1 MLHTDQLKSIFKGRH
16 SFDTKDIANFYLKFE
31 PDITVTTINWRI
43 FTLVKTGVLARIGRG
58 VFRIGESHLFMPQVT
73 SEIKRLYDQL
83 HSQFPF
89 LTICIWNTA
98 ALNELML
105 HQPGKFYTMIEVEKD
120 AMDAVFYFLK
130 ETEKNLFFDPSDDI
144 LSRYASGEQEVLIV
158 KPLVSEAPT
167 QVLQGVNTPTLEKIL
182 VDIYCDAVLFA
193 AQQGSEMQHI
203 FMEAFRRYT
212 INESKMLRYADRKG
226 KKAALKAYLHKTL
239 KNWQ

>member
-1 MLHTDQLKSIFKGRH
+1 MLHTDQLKSNFKGRY
-16 SFDTKDIANFYLKFE
+16 SFNTKDIANFYLKFE
-31 PDITVTTINWRI
+31 PDLTVTTINWRI
-43 FTLVKTGVLARIGRG
+43 FTLVKTGILSRIGRG
-58 VFRIGESHLFMPQVT
+58 VFRIGESHLFIPQVT
-73 SEIKRLYDQL
+73 AEIKRLYDQL

-120 AMDAVFYFLK
+120 AIDAVFYFLK
-130 ETEKNLFFDPSDDI
+130 ETEKNLFFDPSDDV

-158 KPLVSEAPT
+158 KSLVSEAPM
-167 QVLQGVNTPTLEKIL
+167 QIFHGINTLTLEKML
-182 VDIYCDAVLFA
+182 VDIYCDEVLFA

-226 KKAALKAYLHKTL
+226 KKEEIKRHI
-239 KNWQ
+239 WRS